1 MINAQQMEEM
11 RRAFYMMDTNGDGV
25 VCQEDLETIFE
36 NLGISDDAYESSFT
50 DSKSM

>member
-36 NLGISDDAYESSFT
+36 NLGTIFITHHAST
-50 DSKSM
+50 LC